1 MPSAEQSECV
11 VESID
16 KIDGVV
22 PCSFSVRGNLPRKVR
37 ALDRDRGDKPGGQSS
52 QRKKGNSENKSH
64 GFRTAERPAR
74 HSRHQRVEQI
84 SKNHGD
90 GYGDQDR
97 LEEANDVGCCPDRCA
112 DNDDEKNHEAGSKC
126 CPHRLTLPWRRIFLH
141 VRWTNAQLSTSSLPI
156 SNDGGGDRPPRT
168 LTLDICRVAAQR
180 TLRCLMFGVG
190 RAHYVGFVFTGKSLP
205 IVFLVPSIFPARF
218 LFFGSS
224 ASAFCH
230 DSNASGT
237 RFNFK

>member
-90 GYGDQDR
+90 GYGDLAIGIPGEDI
-97 LEEANDVGCCPDRCA
+97 
-112 DNDDEKNHEAGSKC
+112 AGN
-126 CPHRLTLPWRRIFLH
+126 
-141 VRWTNAQLSTSSLPI
+141 TNNGAVYLLI
-156 SNDGGGDRPPRT
+156 
-168 LTLDICRVAAQR
+168 
-180 TLRCLMFGVG
+180 
-190 RAHYVGFVFTGKSLP
+190 
-205 IVFLVPSIFPARF
+205 
-218 LFFGSS
+218 GSS
-224 ASAFCH
+224 DLDKPQVANPAPERPAAGG
-230 DSNASGT
+230 SN
-237 RFNFK
+237 

>member
-126 CPHRLTLPWRRIFLH
+126 RPHGLTLPWRGIFLH
-141 VRWTNAQLSTSSLPI
+141 VRWTNSQLSTSSPPI
-156 SNDGGGDRPPRT
+156 SNDGGIAS
-168 LTLDICRVAAQR
+168 L
-180 TLRCLMFGVG
+180 GVG
-190 RAHYVGFVFTGKSLP
+190 R
-205 IVFLVPSIFPARF
+205 
-218 LFFGSS
+218 
-224 ASAFCH
+224 
-230 DSNASGT
+230 
-237 RFNFK
+237 